1 MRGNEGKAAS
11 AIELNANS
19 ETLSRNSTTV
29 DFRELA
35 RAFPLPWSD
44 DVLLVRRSRSPEAL
58 MFYHTE
64 ALRGGWSVRQLQ
76 R

>member
-1 MRGNEGKAAS
+1 
-11 AIELNANS
+11 
-19 ETLSRNSTTV
+19 V

-44 DVLLVRRSRSPEAL
+44 YVLLVRRSRSPEAL